1 MTNRRVL
8 ERSPVRNLTAARN
21 QNWWNKVS
29 GGLMPPPPPQL
40 PPCTASYHLLP
51 SLLPSYFPSPTS
63 SSSSLPPF
71 SNPNLCSWLHNN
83 DDLPLDQPW
92 SHSKLLLGGLMMGDE
107 ERMEMMN
114 HYHHQNQQ
122 HSYQEKKLENWE
134 EQILSHEA
142 SIKQEIS
149 NNNGYMIISSP
160 KSPLNKSCVTTTT
173 IHNFNEDSNN
183 SNINGLNF
191 SECNSSEISGSC
203 FANKKPKLQVPS
215 LRPSSQSILK
225 VRKEKLGGRIA
236 ALHQLVSPYGKTDTA
251 SVLSEAIGYIRFLHS
266 QVEVLSVPYSGTPSR
281 NNMMHQH
288 ARGDMNGLFPQDP
301 GQLVSE
307 YCMKRS
313 NGVSSS
319 STNKPN
325 LNEETKKDLK
335 SRGLCLVPISCT
347 LQVGSYNGTDYWA
360 PAFGISFQ

>member
-1 MTNRRVL
+1 M
-8 ERSPVRNLTAARN
+8 
-21 QNWWNKVS
+21 
-29 GGLMPPPPPQL
+29 
-40 PPCTASYHLLP
+40 H
-51 SLLPSYFPSPTS
+51 
-63 SSSSLPPF
+63 
-71 SNPNLCSWLHNN
+71 
-83 DDLPLDQPW
+83 
-92 SHSKLLLGGLMMGDE
+92 
-107 ERMEMMN
+107 
-114 HYHHQNQQ
+114 
-122 HSYQEKKLENWE
+122 
-134 EQILSHEA
+134 
-142 SIKQEIS
+142 
-149 NNNGYMIISSP
+149 
-160 KSPLNKSCVTTTT
+160 
-173 IHNFNEDSNN
+173 
-183 SNINGLNF
+183 
-191 SECNSSEISGSC
+191 
-203 FANKKPKLQVPS
+203 
-215 LRPSSQSILK
+215 

-266 QVEVLSVPYSGTPSR
+266 QVE
-281 NNMMHQH
+281 

>member
-1 MTNRRVL
+1 MTDTRVL
-8 ERSPVRNLTAARN
+8 ESSPVRNLTAARN

-29 GGLMPPPPPQL
+29 GGLMPPQL

-51 SLLPSYFPSPTS
+51 SLLPNYFPSPTS
-63 SSSSLPPF
+63 SSSSLPPI
-71 SNPNLCSWLHNN
+71 SNPNVFSWLHNN
-83 DDLPLDQPW
+83 DDLPLDQLW

-114 HYHHQNQQ
+114 HHHHHHQNQ
-122 HSYQEKKLENWE
+122 HHTYQEKKTENWE
-134 EQILSHEA
+134 EEVLRHQA

-173 IHNFNEDSNN
+173 IHNFNEDSNKN
-183 SNINGLNF
+183 DNNGINF
-191 SECNSSEISGSC
+191 SKCNSLEISGSC

-215 LRPSSQSILK
+215 LRPLSQPILK
-225 VRKEKLGGRIA
+225 VSKEKLGGRIA

-266 QVEVLSVPYSGTPSR
+266 QVEVLSVPYFVTPSR
-281 NNMMHQH
+281 NNIMHQQ

-360 PAFGISFQ
+360 PAFGITFQ

>member
-1 MTNRRVL
+1 MTDTRVL
-8 ERSPVRNLTAARN
+8 ESSPVRNLTAARN

-29 GGLMPPPPPQL
+29 GGLMPPQL

-51 SLLPSYFPSPTS
+51 SLLPNYFPSPTS
-63 SSSSLPPF
+63 SSSSLPPI
-71 SNPNLCSWLHNN
+71 SNPNVFSWLHNN
-83 DDLPLDQPW
+83 DDLPLDQLW

-114 HYHHQNQQ
+114 HHHHHHQNQ
-122 HSYQEKKLENWE
+122 HHTYQEKKTENWE
-134 EQILSHEA
+134 EEVLRHQA

-173 IHNFNEDSNN
+173 IHNFNEDSNKN
-183 SNINGLNF
+183 DNNGLNF
-191 SECNSSEISGSC
+191 SKCNSLEISGSC

-215 LRPSSQSILK
+215 LRPLSQPILK
-225 VRKEKLGGRIA
+225 VSKEKLGGRIA
-236 ALHQLVSPYGKTDTA
+236 ALHQLVSPYGK
-251 SVLSEAIGYIRFLHS
+251 
-266 QVEVLSVPYSGTPSR
+266 VLSVPYFVTPSR
-281 NNMMHQH
+281 NNIMHQQ

-360 PAFGISFQ
+360 PAFGITFQ

>member
-1 MTNRRVL
+1 MTDTRVL
-8 ERSPVRNLTAARN
+8 ESSPVPNLTAARN

-51 SLLPSYFPSPTS
+51 SLLPNYFPSPTS
-63 SSSSLPPF
+63 SSSSLPPI
-71 SNPNLCSWLHNN
+71 SNPNVCSWLHNN
-83 DDLPLDQPW
+83 DDLPLDQLW

-114 HYHHQNQQ
+114 HHHHHHQNQQ
-122 HSYQEKKLENWE
+122 HTYQEKKTENWE
-134 EQILSHEA
+134 EEVLRHQA

-173 IHNFNEDSNN
+173 IHNFNEDSNKN
-183 SNINGLNF
+183 DSNGINF
-191 SECNSSEISGSC
+191 SKCNSLEISGSC

-215 LRPSSQSILK
+215 LRPLSQPILK
-225 VRKEKLGGRIA
+225 VRKEQLGGRIA

-266 QVEVLSVPYSGTPSR
+266 QVEVLRASTS
-281 NNMMHQH
+281 
-288 ARGDMNGLFPQDP
+288 MNPLLG
-301 GQLVSE
+301 
-307 YCMKRS
+307 S

-319 STNKPN
+319 STNKLN

-360 PAFGISFQ
+360 PAFGITFQ